1 MSRSIWPVHL
11 WRLQR
16 GLRQQGFKLQQRE
29 IDAALREL
37 ARLIVRFARAGERV
51 FVPGLGTFRP
61 FERKARTMR
70 EPSTRRVVQVPALL
84 TVKFN
89 PSKRLRERMNKETP

>member
-1 MSRSIWPVHL
+1 MSGSIWPTHL

-16 GLRQQGFKLQQRE
+16 ALKRRGFKLQQRE
-29 IDAALREL
+29 IDAAVREL
-37 ARLIVRFARAGERV
+37 ARLIARWGRDGRKV
-51 FVPGLGTFRP
+51 FVPGLGAFRP
-61 FERKARTMR
+61 FERKERTFR
-70 EPSTRRVVQVPALL
+70 NPTTGRPSVVPRSL

>member
-1 MSRSIWPVHL
+1 MSRSIWPFTS
-11 WRLQR
+11 
-16 GLRQQGFKLQQRE
+16 GACSAASSAGFKLQQRE

-70 EPSTRRVVQVPALL
+70 SLLTRRVVQVPA
-84 TVKFN
+84 FS
-89 PSKRLRERMNKETP
+89 P